1 MLSSALPRV
10 LTSLFWMK
18 QMLQKMKRWLSC
30 LAIVPVLLALT
41 ACNDSND
48 DQVAV
53 KPDDA
58 KKPVMRCAP

>member
-1 MLSSALPRV
+1 MLSSV
-10 LTSLFWMK
+10 LTSLLWMK
-18 QMLQKMKRWLSC
+18 QMLKKMKRWFLC
-30 LAIVPVLLALT
+30 LYVVPILLALT

-48 DQVAV
+48 DQVTA

>member
-1 MLSSALPRV
+1 ML
-10 LTSLFWMK
+10 K
-18 QMLQKMKRWLSC
+18 KMKRWLSY

>member
-1 MLSSALPRV
+1 ML
-10 LTSLFWMK
+10 K
-18 QMLQKMKRWLSC
+18 KMKRWLSC
-30 LAIVPVLLALT
+30 LAIVPLLLALT

>member
-1 MLSSALPRV
+1 ML
-10 LTSLFWMK
+10 K
-18 QMLQKMKRWLSC
+18 KMKRWFLC
-30 LAIVPVLLALT
+30 LYVVPILLALT

-48 DQVAV
+48 DQVTA

>member
-48 DQVAV
+48 DQVAAT
-53 KPDDA
+53 PDDA

>member
-1 MLSSALPRV
+1 
-10 LTSLFWMK
+10 
-18 QMLQKMKRWLSC
+18 MLQKMKRWLPC

-48 DQVAV
+48 DQVAA

>member
-1 MLSSALPRV
+1 MLSSVLSSV
-10 LTSLFWMK
+10 LTSLFGMK
-18 QMLQKMKRWLSC
+18 QMLKKMKRWFSC
-30 LAIVPVLLALT
+30 LYVVPILLALT

-48 DQVAV
+48 DQVTA